1 MADHPLRPATRLRL
15 GELLPRQ
22 LPDGPQ
28 TTPQAIG
35 FENSRPFSLISKD
48 VGLPGISQ
56 PFGWLF
62 PSRGHVIYVL
72 LTRAPLY
79 SALLLFAFDLHV
91 LGTPPAFV
99 LSQDQTLREILFHEE
114 PSKWLSLK
122 TCFFRTH

>member
-1 MADHPLRPATRLRL
+1 MTDHPLRPVTRLRL

-35 FENSRPFSLISKD
+35 LERSLPFSLNPKV

-56 PFGWLF
+56 PFGWLS
-62 PSRGHVIYVL
+62 PSQGHVIYVL

-99 LSQDQTLREILFHEE
+99 LSQDQTLREILISRRAIKNGSH
-114 PSKWLSLK
+114 
-122 TCFFRTH
+122 